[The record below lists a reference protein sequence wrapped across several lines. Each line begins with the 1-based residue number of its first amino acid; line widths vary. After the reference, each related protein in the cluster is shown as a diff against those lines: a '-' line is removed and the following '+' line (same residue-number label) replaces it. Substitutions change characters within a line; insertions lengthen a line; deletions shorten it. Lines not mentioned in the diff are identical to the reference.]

1 MTTNEET
8 AAWLTDWLECDMLGD
23 EAAITAFTEALAGH
37 APAPSRRIGN
47 AYAASVTGDGLV
59 LETLMQD
66 GLTPVT
72 IPADTA
78 LAALRRAL

>member
-1 MTTNEET
+1 MMTNEET

-23 EAAITAFTEALAGH
+23 EAAITAFTEALAGR
-37 APAPSRRIGN
+37 APAPARRIGN

-66 GLTPVT
+66 GLAPVI
-72 IPADTA
+72 IPPDTA
-78 LAALRRAL
+78 LAALRGAL